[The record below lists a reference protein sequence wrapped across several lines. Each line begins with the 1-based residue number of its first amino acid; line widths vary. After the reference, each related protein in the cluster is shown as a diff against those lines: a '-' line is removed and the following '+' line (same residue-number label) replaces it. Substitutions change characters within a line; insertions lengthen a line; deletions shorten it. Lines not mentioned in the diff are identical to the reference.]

1 MECESY
7 VWFPTPVLRET
18 DGEYRKTTV
27 DGGSVCG
34 RKSWD
39 ASALYNLD
47 YA

>member
-1 MECESY
+1 MWS
-7 VWFPTPVLRET
+7 PTSVLRET

-27 DGGSVCG
+27 NGSSFYGG
-34 RKSWD
+34 KIWD